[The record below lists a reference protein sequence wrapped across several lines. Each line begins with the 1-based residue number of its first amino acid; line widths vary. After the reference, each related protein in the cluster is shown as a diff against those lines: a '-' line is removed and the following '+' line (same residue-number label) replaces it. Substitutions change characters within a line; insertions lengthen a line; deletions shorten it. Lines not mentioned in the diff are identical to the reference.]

1 MSYEYNSLG
10 LKPSEMASYTMHR
23 PSLYGNK
30 ISYRSR
36 KQKPPKKYGL
46 QALSL
51 YDLKQLCFSK
61 DPEAIKE
68 YERRLFS
75 GGL

>member
-30 ISYRSR
+30 ISYRT
-36 KQKPPKKYGL
+36 KQQKPPKKYGL

-51 YDLKQLCFSK
+51 YDLKALCFSK
-61 DPEAIKE
+61 DQEAIKE

-75 GGL
+75 GEL

>member
-1 MSYEYNSLG
+1 MSYEYNCLG

-23 PSLYGNK
+23 PSLYGIK
-30 ISYRSR
+30 ISGQNR
-36 KQKPPKKYGL
+36 KPKQPKKYGL

-51 YDLKQLCFSK
+51 YDLKQLCFAK

-75 GGL
+75 GEL

>member
-10 LKPSEMASYTMHR
+10 LKPSEMASYVMHR

-30 ISYRSR
+30 ISYRSK
-36 KQKPPKKYGL
+36 KQKQPKKYGL

-51 YDLKQLCFSK
+51 YDLKTLCFAK

-75 GGL
+75 GEL